1 MMKQDAM
8 DDKIKERCKT
18 CEKQCV
24 QEDLNK
30 LRSCQSS
37 YRAKANLD
45 GSKICQASIEQIESF
60 SMDRESV
67 EKLSRQS
74 PENSID
80 QDCDNFYRE
89 KEKKGL
95 DRQPSC
101 REVSRSYQD
110 VQKQFFKEEKNT
122 NMNAIKHAIQ
132 PMIQTTF

>member
-1 MMKQDAM
+1 MNMMKQDAM

-30 LRSCQSS
+30 LRSCQSN
-37 YRAKANLD
+37 YRAEANLD

-74 PENSID
+74 PEISID
-80 QDCDNFYRE
+80 QDCDHFYRE

-95 DRQPSC
+95 DR
-101 REVSRSYQD
+101 
-110 VQKQFFKEEKNT
+110 
-122 NMNAIKHAIQ
+122 
-132 PMIQTTF
+132 

>member
-1 MMKQDAM
+1 MNMMKQDGM

-37 YRAKANLD
+37 YRAEANLD

-74 PENSID
+74 PEISID

-95 DRQPSC
+95 DR
-101 REVSRSYQD
+101 
-110 VQKQFFKEEKNT
+110 
-122 NMNAIKHAIQ
+122 
-132 PMIQTTF
+132 